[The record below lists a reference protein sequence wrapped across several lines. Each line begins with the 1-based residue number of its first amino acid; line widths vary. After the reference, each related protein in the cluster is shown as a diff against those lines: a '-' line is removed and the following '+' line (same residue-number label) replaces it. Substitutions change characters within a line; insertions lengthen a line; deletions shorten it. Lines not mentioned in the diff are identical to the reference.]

1 MCSHSTEKKEKE
13 DMAKEEEPKEEVAHE
28 KPAPKS
34 RNGQSKDAP
43 TSFFASFLAGLE
55 VYQAKMLVIHQT
67 LYLFKIDYSFGY

>member
-13 DMAKEEEPKEEVAHE
+13 DKVKVEQPKEEMAQD
-28 KPAPKS
+28 KPVLKS
-34 RNGQSKDAP
+34 RNGQSKEAP

-67 LYLFKIDYSFGY
+67 LCLFKIDYIYTS